1 MSAVHSAFNRAV
13 RRALDGDVE
22 PWGGQGRGVI
32 RRKSMAVRVR
42 RGLTAGRTGAL
53 TGHRLE
59 LATSVSFS
67 EPTLVGHTLL
77 S

>member
-1 MSAVHSAFNRAV
+1 MSAVHSAFNRDV

-42 RGLTAGRTGAL
+42 RGLTGAL

-67 EPTLVGHTLL
+67 EPSLVGHTLL